1 MTDYSVSNPS
11 NLTLFCQR
19 TWRSGLIAAL
29 VLFAGG
35 CGTTTKR
42 LATEQLLMSN
52 AVDEAIDRIDFS
64 SLQNQTVYLDTS
76 FLKPVEGIGFVNS
89 DYIISSLRQKLT
101 TAECRVQEDKEN
113 ADIIVE
119 PRVGALG
126 TNGHE
131 VTYGIPQ
138 TSAISTATA
147 VLTHTPVLPPIP
159 EISFGRSDAN
169 SAVAKIIVYA
179 FERESK
185 RPVWQSGIAKAES
198 NSNNTWILG
207 AGPIQRGSI
216 YKDVRFAG
224 KTLKRSPSHMANEV
238 VQPSISYGF
247 EHVFPQS
254 EPSSPPAPDA
264 RTRDQVAEGTKN
276 GSEVQTASHEE
287 PAHQK

>member
-1 MTDYSVSNPS
+1 MIKTRSREG
-11 NLTLFCQR
+11 LKRLFFC
-19 TWRSGLIAAL
+19 AAL
-29 VLFAGG
+29 VVFFGG

-52 AVDEAIDRIDFS
+52 AVDEAIDQIDFS
-64 SLQNQTVYLDTS
+64 SLQNHNVYLDTS
-76 FLKPVEGIGFVNS
+76 FLKPIEGIGFVNA

-101 TAECRVQEDKEN
+101 TAQCRIQEEKEK

-131 VTYGIPQ
+131 VTYGLPQ
-138 TSAISTATA
+138 TSALSTATA
-147 VLTHTPVLPPIP
+147 VLAHTPALPAIP
-159 EISFGRSDAN
+159 EISVGRSDAH

-198 NSNNTWILG
+198 DSNNTWILG
-207 AGPIQRGSI
+207 AGPFQKGSI

-224 KTLKRSPSHMANEV
+224 KAIKKPSNATSDEAI
-238 VQPSISYGF
+238 QPNISYGF
-247 EHVFPQS
+247 EHVFTQPD
-254 EPSSPPAPDA
+254 PTPAPEASIQDKVVEDA
-264 RTRDQVAEGTKN
+264 ADPPVRQ
-276 GSEVQTASHEE
+276 ASHDE
-287 PAHQK
+287 PATQK